1 MRLQEVGSEAIIK
14 QFDWF
19 QVCIILQKM
28 AWPPNAGS
36 TPGKYSKLQ
45 NIKFFQACNVLGFL
59 MSVNLIISESI
70 KMHSEFCNRSSSC
83 SLGGSCICRHVVIF
97 VACSCSVEGL

>member
-19 QVCIILQKM
+19 QVCIFLQKM

-36 TPGKYSKLQ
+36 TLGKYSKFTKYQ
-45 NIKFFQACNVLGFL
+45 VL
-59 MSVNLIISESI
+59 
-70 KMHSEFCNRSSSC
+70 SS
-83 SLGGSCICRHVVIF
+83 L
-97 VACSCSVEGL
+97 